1 MGHIFTIYRQIYQF
15 YRHFCKIKNSAV
27 YNRICMVF
35 ATQTLRSILKS
46 LTGSVFLFFLR
57 WVFIG
62 RVGNIAFTKPLKS
75 AFFVL
80 DIAELCLKYTKL
92 EKKASVNLLSNHFT
106 TLMQNYV
113 QI

>member
-35 ATQTLRSILKS
+35 ATQTLRSIFKS
-46 LTGSVFLFFLR
+46 LSFAFFHFLR

-62 RVGNIAFTKPLKS
+62 RVGNIAFTKPRNC
-75 AFFVL
+75 AYFVL
-80 DIAELCLKYTKL
+80 DIAQLCLKYTKL
-92 EKKASVNLLSNHFT
+92 EKKENYNLLSNHFT
-106 TLMQNYV
+106 TLMQSYV